1 MACDPNLKAGNYN
14 ILVKIGYKLYGEYVE
29 ETRIIGLILGNKPNL
44 LITSLDTSNKD
55 GEGKK
60 LSLNFVNSGK
70 CTLKDVMVNVKAK
83 DKTFTKYFGTMES
96 EDENEFK
103 QDLNLLGDIKGTVEI
118 SFKDELNKPSK
129 ISQEFSIKGKINDT
143 NATKKEKKSSG
154 ILVFFKGLLGIGD

>member
-1 MACDPNLKAGNYN
+1 
-14 ILVKIGYKLYGEYVE
+14 
-29 ETRIIGLILGNKPNL
+29 
-44 LITSLDTSNKD
+44 
-55 GEGKK
+55 
-60 LSLNFVNSGK
+60 
-70 CTLKDVMVNVKAK
+70 MVNVKAK

-103 QDLNLLGDIKGTVEI
+103 QDLNLLGEI

>member
-44 LITSLDTSNKD
+44 LITSLDASNKD

-70 CTLKDVMVNVKAK
+70 STLKDVMVNIKAK

-103 QDLNLLGDIKGTVEI
+103 QDLNLSGDIKGTVEI

-129 ISQEFSIKGKINDT
+129 VSQEFSIKGKIDDT
-143 NATKKEKKSSG
+143 NTVKKKKEFWYTR
-154 ILVFFKGLLGIGD
+154 FFKGLLGIGD